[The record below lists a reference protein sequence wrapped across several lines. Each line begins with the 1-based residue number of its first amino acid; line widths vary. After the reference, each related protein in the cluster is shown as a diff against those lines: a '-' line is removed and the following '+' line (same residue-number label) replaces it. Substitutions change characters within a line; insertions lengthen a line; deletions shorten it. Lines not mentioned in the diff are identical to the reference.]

1 MILPFF
7 FLPYYNIHKA
17 DARAYCGFSGKK
29 DPGMPP
35 AYLPQGAR
43 SEGVF
48 ICAPLRSAGGSAF
61 TRGAPRLKV
70 VHS

>member
-1 MILPFF
+1 MRVRI
-7 FLPYYNIHKA
+7 A
-17 DARAYCGFSGKK
+17 DFPAKK

-48 ICAPLRSAGGSAF
+48 ICTPLRSAGGAAF